1 MSRFLQLVMT
11 AAFAATL
18 AVGCASHTT
27 QTETVTASRNTPAGA
42 NASVE
47 RRTTTTE
54 RTDSD
59 QHSGVM
65 SNTVNTVGD
74 VIAYPFRVVGGAIRS
89 LF

>member
-1 MSRFLQLVMT
+1 MSRFSQLLMT
-11 AAFAATL
+11 AVFVATL
-18 AVGCASHTT
+18 AAGCASQTT
-27 QTETVTASRNTPAGA
+27 QTETVTYSRNTPAGA

-59 QHSGVM
+59 QQSGGM

-74 VIAYPFRVVGGAIRS
+74 VIAYPFRVVGGALRS